1 MSWKRRI
8 DRWKTSLAV
17 HSPFH
22 RNSQPQAE
30 SPIKGIARSVASR
43 STDPMKLNTNKLRR
57 SILESLESRTM
68 FNVDPIWIGGVYIE
82 EDGGSDL
89 HGDSLYFQFKGGA
102 PDTKLTKLVIDLD
115 QGLPGYSQGDNLFDI
130 IKGGRGADEAFSFQI
145 VGEDGRFSTSNVG
158 VELSDGG
165 MLLTLTFENFL
176 STDRLKISVDVDEV
190 QFLSDANDIP
200 VFNSDLDPIT
210 SGAEFARSKLE
221 AYFSAPHFE
230 DAIANTV
237 YRNEYDQ
244 EFVGSGLTLP
254 KNNDGGLRDRTAG
267 TATSVV
273 QTPKPISLSGTV
285 YVDNNLSLTKDA
297 SENGL
302 PNVTL
307 ELYRFENGNYVTTG
321 HTTTTN
327 QLGQYEFGVNLG
339 LQPGT
344 YQVREAQPNG
354 YFSVGAVPGL
364 LNGNELGK
372 TVSGNRDVLTDI
384 SIPLGDSYGTRLDFA
399 EAQPV
404 QIRGFVYSDLDD
416 DGVRDTG
423 ENGVGDIEIQII
435 SIETIAGT
443 INQTVRTSADGSYR
457 FEGLPPGRYQVI
469 QKVQPTGYLDG
480 KDTPG
485 TVNGQTRGRSTVN
498 DQITEINLNGAETGV
513 EYNFGEILPASI
525 AGNVY
530 HDAND
535 DGIFQPSEVGINNV
549 IVRLESSNGISETR
563 TDSLGRYRF
572 EGLAPGTYRIIE
584 VTPAGYLDGKDRVG
598 TVAGTVV
605 GQIDGNDAIRSIAL
619 SAGNAGIDYNFG
631 EILPSSLSGHVYED
645 ADGDCVR
652 DPNENPIANVL
663 IELLNENGTVVATTL
678 TDSAGNYQFE
688 NLRPGM
694 YAVRET
700 QPAGY
705 LQGGQKAGSAGG
717 NDTLPDIISTIA
729 IGQNVQAVDYDFC
742 EQLPASLSGNVFVDL
757 NEDCIRDPDEQ
768 SLAGVRIELLDSS
781 LVVVA
786 STLTDSQ
793 GNYRFEGIRPGVY
806 TIRETQPDGYFQGGQ
821 MAPAGVGLTDQIDL
835 IREIHLS
842 SGQSISELDFCEVPP
857 AILSGYVFQDGD
869 RILTANGQ
877 PPVSLKGI
885 RDGVRDASDKPIG
898 GVVLELRTRTGQRIP
913 SRNAMPGIYQT
924 ETLRVTTDENGYY
937 EFRGLRSGA
946 YHVYQV
952 QPNGY
957 FDGRDTPGSSFG
969 SFAVNVDDETDDQD
983 QLGII
988 ELLAID
994 SGTDPGSD
1002 AILMINLESGGRSIE
1017 NNFSE
1022 IIVAALPPDEPEY
1035 PAPPPEFPKPPVSP
1049 PPVNGYASM
1058 NFDRLLVIPP
1068 IVAKVPDVPLYA
1080 YVEEYT
1086 WHLSVI
1092 NAGEPR
1098 GPQTGKR
1105 VSRER
1110 VRESAVVLNPIQ
1122 WTIDTMDRGRWTI
1135 VSTTKTKMAKMTRD
1149 AFDVAG
1155 AKQLAGDFNGDGRDE
1170 LALFKDGEWLLD
1182 INGDGEWDKGDL
1194 WASLGKRGDLPV
1206 IGDWDGD
1213 GKDDIGIFGPEWDG
1227 DEEALMREPG
1237 LPDPENR
1244 HVSSPKNVPPG
1255 DSSIRHERLMQ
1266 RSQRGKPRSDVIDHV
1281 FRFGSD
1287 FDQPVSGDF
1296 NGDGVSTLG
1305 IYSNG
1310 SWRLDVNGDGVFTEE
1325 VDSYFE
1331 FGRPGD
1337 IAVVGDFNGD
1347 GLDEVAVVRGS
1358 DLIVDSNGNG
1368 ELDAT
1373 DRVFEIEGEGS
1384 NVVVG
1389 DFDGDGIDEAAF
1401 YANLPVRDT
1410 IEARTASRL

>member
-1 MSWKRRI
+1 
-8 DRWKTSLAV
+8 
-17 HSPFH
+17 
-22 RNSQPQAE
+22 
-30 SPIKGIARSVASR
+30 
-43 STDPMKLNTNKLRR
+43 
-57 SILESLESRTM
+57 M

-89 HGDSLYFQFKGGA
+89 HGDSLFVQFKGGA
-102 PDTKLTKLVIDLD
+102 PNTKLTKLVINTD
-115 QGLPGYSQGDNLFDI
+115 QGLPGFSQGDNLFDT
-130 IKGGRGADEAFSFQI
+130 IKGGRGADEAFAFQI
-145 VGEDGRFSTSNVG
+145 VGEDGRFSTANVG

-165 MLLTLTFENFL
+165 MLLTLTFDNFR

-190 QFLSDANDIP
+190 QFLSDPNNIP

-210 SGAEFARSKLE
+210 SGAEFARSKLT
-221 AYFSAPHFE
+221 AYFSAPHYE

-254 KNNDGGLRDRTAG
+254 KDNDGGLRDRTAG
-267 TATSVV
+267 TATNIV
-273 QTPKPISLSGTV
+273 QIPKPISLGGTV
-285 YVDNNLSLTKDA
+285 YVDNNLNLIQETAEK
-297 SENGL
+297 GI

-307 ELYRFENGNYVTTG
+307 ELYRLQNGSYVTTG

-327 QLGQYEFGVNLG
+327 QLGQYEFGIQLG

-344 YQVREAQPNG
+344 YQVRETQPNG
-354 YFSVGAVPGL
+354 YFSVGAVTGL
-364 LNGNELGK
+364 LNGNAIGK

-384 SIPLGDSYGTRLDFA
+384 SIPLGDSHGTRLDFA

-416 DGVRDTG
+416 DGVRENG
-423 ENGVGDIEIQII
+423 ENGIGGIEIQIV
-435 SIETIAGT
+435 SIETISGT
-443 INQTVRTSADGSYR
+443 INQTIQTSSDGSYR

-469 QKVQPTGYLDG
+469 QKEQPVGYLDG

-485 TVNGQTRGRSTVN
+485 TINGQSRGRSTVN
-498 DQITEINLNGAETGV
+498 DQITEIDLRGAEEGV
-513 EYNFGEILPASI
+513 DYNFGEILPVSVS
-525 AGNVY
+525 GHVY

-535 DGIFQPSEVGINNV
+535 DGIFQSTENGISNV
-549 IVRLESSNGISETR
+549 IIRLESSNGVSEIR

-584 VTPAGYLDGKDRVG
+584 VTPTGYLDGKDRVG
-598 TVAGTVV
+598 TVSGTVV
-605 GQIDGNDAIRSIAL
+605 GVIDGNDAIRSIAL
-619 SAGNAGIDYNFG
+619 NAGNSGVDYNFG
-631 EILPSSLSGHVYED
+631 ELLPSSLSGHVYDD
-645 ADGDCVR
+645 ADGDCIR
-652 DPNENPIANVL
+652 DPEEDPIANVL
-663 IELLNENGTVVATTL
+663 IELLDENGTVIDTTR
-678 TDSAGNYQFE
+678 TDNDGRYRFD

-694 YAVRET
+694 YAIRET
-700 QPAGY
+700 QPVGY

-717 NDTLPDIISTIA
+717 NDSLPDVISMIA
-729 IGQNVQAVDYDFC
+729 LGQNIQATDYDFC

-781 LVVVA
+781 FNVVA

-793 GNYRFEGIRPGVY
+793 GNYRFEGVRPGVY
-806 TIRETQPDGYFQGGQ
+806 SVRETQPEGYFQGGQ
-821 MAPAGVGLTDQIDL
+821 MAPPGVGLTDQTDL
-835 IREIHLS
+835 IREIRLG
-842 SGQSISELDFCEVPP
+842 SGQSISQLDFCEVPP
-857 AILSGYVFQDGD
+857 AIISGYVFQDGD
-869 RILTANGQ
+869 QILTTDGQ
-877 PPVSLKGI
+877 PPASLLGI
-885 RDGVRDASDKPIG
+885 RDGVRDANDKPIS

-913 SRNAMPGIYQT
+913 SRNALPGIYQT

-946 YHVYQV
+946 FHVYQV

-969 SFAVNVDDETDDQD
+969 SFAINVDDADDQD

-994 SGTDPGSD
+994 PSTNPGSD

-1022 IIVAALPPDEPEY
+1022 IIVAALPPDEPRT
-1035 PAPPPEFPKPPVSP
+1035 PAPPPESQRPPISP
-1049 PPVNGYASM
+1049 APVNGYASI
-1058 NFDRLLVIPP
+1058 NFDRMLVIPP
-1068 IVAKVPDVPLYA
+1068 IVAKTPDVPLYS

-1110 VRESAVVLNPIQ
+1110 VKESAVVLNPTH
-1122 WTIDTMDRGRWTI
+1122 WTIDTMDRGQWTV
-1135 VSTTKTKMAKMTRD
+1135 VSTTKTKMARQTRD
-1149 AFDVAG
+1149 AFDIAG

-1182 INGDGEWDKGDL
+1182 INGDGVWDKGDL
-1194 WASLGKRGDLPV
+1194 WASLGKRDDEPI

-1213 GKDDIGIFGPEWDG
+1213 GKDDIGIFGRKWDG

-1244 HVSSPKNVPPG
+1244 HVPRPKNVPPE
-1255 DSSIRHERLMQ
+1255 SSGIRQERLMQ
-1266 RSQRGKPRSDVIDHV
+1266 RSQRGNPRSDVIDHV
-1281 FRFGSD
+1281 FRFGGD
-1287 FDQPVSGDF
+1287 VDQPVAGDF

-1305 IYSNG
+1305 IFNNG
-1310 SWRLDVNGDGVFTEE
+1310 FWRLDVNGDGIFTEE

-1331 FGRPGD
+1331 FGKPGD

-1347 GLDEVAVVRGS
+1347 GLDEVAVVRGEEV
-1358 DLIVDSNGNG
+1358 IVDSNGNG
-1368 ELDAT
+1368 EWDAT
-1373 DRVFEIEGEGS
+1373 DSVFKIEGEGS

-1401 YANLPVRDT
+1401 YANLPVRET
-1410 IEARTASRL
+1410 IESRSASRL